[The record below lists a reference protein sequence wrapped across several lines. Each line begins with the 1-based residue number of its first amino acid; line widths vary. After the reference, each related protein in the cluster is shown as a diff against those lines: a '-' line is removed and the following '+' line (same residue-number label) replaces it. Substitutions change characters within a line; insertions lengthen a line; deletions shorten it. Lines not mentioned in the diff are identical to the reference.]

1 MVAHQLRSFKQEG
14 LVEYLSGVGV
24 LVQQAIVAEVTLSLA
39 FFDEGS
45 NDVVVADELLPLVE
59 PASRNQVKLIV
70 KFAPIRLI

>member
-1 MVAHQLRSFKQEG
+1 MVAHQLRPFKQEG
-14 LVEYLSGVGV
+14 LVEYLSRVGV

-39 FFDEGS
+39 FLDEGS
-45 NDVVVADELLPLVE
+45 DDVVVADELLPLVE